1 MSTCSKSIQGLDISR
16 TLNMLT
22 CSTRPCALS
31 VHDKFAVTVFYQAGG
46 LLSKSP
52 RPTLDLLLLLLLLLF
67 LLYADV

>member
-1 MSTCSKSIQGLDISR
+1 
-16 TLNMLT
+16 MLT